1 MVLKVTGARNQPF
14 SDIRKRALVQ
24 AGAKVVGRGPARPD
38 ETAFLGL
45 SEADLTPAVQGAIR
59 TLLTEI
65 DDLRQEVARLKAQL
79 AQAEILVDQDPLT
92 PALNRRALMRE
103 LARIRTFSHRYGSPA
118 ALVYLD
124 LDDFKGVNDR
134 FGHAAGDAALRAVAE
149 RLRSQV
155 APSDLVARMGGD
167 EFAVV
172 FSQASLAAAEARA
185 WSLARALSP
194 VRSGLANGQPRC
206 MSPMAWPRSRRTWTE
221 KRSWP
226 GPTRPCTPDAASAGP
241 EARRVADLRR

>member
-14 SDIRKRALVQ
+14 SDIRKRALAQ
-24 AGAKVVGRGPARPD
+24 AGAKVVGRGPTRPD

-45 SEADLTPAVQGAIR
+45 SEAELTPAVQGAIR

-79 AQAEILVDQDPLT
+79 GRIEVLADQDPLT

-103 LARIRTFSHRYGSPA
+103 LDRIRTFSHRYGSPA
-118 ALVYLD
+118 ALVYFD

-134 FGHAAGDAALRAVAE
+134 FGHPAGDLALRAVAE
-149 RLRSQV
+149 RLRTQASET
-155 APSDLVARMGGD
+155 DLVARVGGD

-172 FSQASLAAAEARA
+172 LTQATLPVAEVRARNMARSLEANPIQFGE
-185 WSLARALSP
+185 WSAPLHVSYGVTGITPDLDGEEILARADAAMYA
-194 VRSGLANGQPRC
+194 RRKE
-206 MSPMAWPRSRRTWTE
+206 RRT
-221 KRSWP
+221 
-226 GPTRPCTPDAASAGP
+226 
-241 EARRVADLRR
+241 

>member
-24 AGAKVVGRGPARPD
+24 AGAKVVGRGSARLD

-65 DDLRQEVARLKAQL
+65 DDLRQEVGRLKAQL
-79 AQAEILVDQDPLT
+79 AQSEALADQDPLT

-103 LARIRTFSHRYGSPA
+103 LDRIRTFSHRYGSPA

-134 FGHAAGDAALRAVAE
+134 FGHPAGDAALRAVAE
-149 RLRSQV
+149 RLRANVSG
-155 APSDLVARMGGD
+155 SDLVARMGGD

-172 FSQASLAAAEARA
+172 YAQASLPVAEARA
-185 WSLARALSP
+185 RSLARTLEASP
-194 VRSGLANGQPRC
+194 IRFGEWSAPLHVSYGVAEVRPELDGEEVVAR
-206 MSPMAWPRSRRTWTE
+206 A
-221 KRSWP
+221 
-226 GPTRPCTPDAASAGP
+226 DAAMY
-241 EARRVADLRR
+241 ARRRERRG

>member
-24 AGAKVVGRGPARPD
+24 AGAKVVGRGPTRPD

-79 AQAEILVDQDPLT
+79 VQAEAVADQDPLT
-92 PALNRRALMRE
+92 PVLNRRALMRE
-103 LARIRTFSHRYGSPA
+103 LDRIRTFSHRYGSPA

-155 APSDLVARMGGD
+155 SGSDLVARMGGD
-167 EFAVV
+167 EFAVLYG
-172 FSQASLAAAEARA
+172 QASLPVAEARA
-185 WSLARALSP
+185 RSMAKVLESSPIRFGEWSAPLHVSYGVAEVTPDIEGEEVVARA
-194 VRSGLANGQPRC
+194 
-206 MSPMAWPRSRRTWTE
+206 
-221 KRSWP
+221 
-226 GPTRPCTPDAASAGP
+226 DAAMY
-241 EARRVADLRR
+241 ARRRERRG